1 MNSIPYSCYVEY
13 SQETYICQG
22 LSFRVCVVFQD
33 AIRRAPYE
41 KMEEVG
47 GVLGQLFVAGHAP
60 VHVALELLV
69 ARMRSSP
76 APLGAPKRKMS
87 S

>member
-1 MNSIPYSCYVEY
+1 MSRAEFPDLYHVPGRDASC
-13 SQETYICQG
+13 
-22 LSFRVCVVFQD
+22 
-33 AIRRAPYE
+33 PYE
-41 KMEEVG
+41 EMEEVG
-47 GVLGQLFVAGHAP
+47 GGDGPTVIKGSVAAHAP

-76 APLGAPKRKMS
+76 ATLGAPKRKMS

>member
-1 MNSIPYSCYVEY
+1 MSRAEFPGLYRVPGRDSSC
-13 SQETYICQG
+13 
-22 LSFRVCVVFQD
+22 
-33 AIRRAPYE
+33 PYE
-41 KMEEVG
+41 EMEEVG
-47 GVLGQLFVAGHAP
+47 GGDGPTVVRGSVAGHAP

-76 APLGAPKRKMS
+76 GTSGTLKRKMS